1 MIVTLLLVSHSLG
14 LSFWNSIASAKGY
27 RSGAARTKREPAA
40 YKKWIVVTSSH
51 SVENIKSLTR
61 EGEWQVVVIENT
73 NSVEDRKLEGI
84 HFLGVEEQQLLGYK
98 ISEAVLNNSQA
109 SRNIGYLYAI
119 ERGAE
124 WIFDADDDIELTMD
138 CATVAAPPGGG
149 EMFPQAKI
157 FNPYEFLGLKHLW
170 PRGFPRKYMKNH
182 TNDPDRF
189 CLCHELR
196 TPIVQHSLLR
206 KDAIFSRI
214 SVEKSPKN
222 DGSALQD
229 GRENS
234 SGELISRFA
243 PPVILDIG
251 FYTPWHSRNTLF
263 HRSAFFILFQ
273 PATLPAK
280 VTEIWRSYFI
290 QKLLHMIGERVG
302 FYPVGNSYSREDT
315 HSSTNDWISDREG
328 ERTGELVRF
337 LDAWECPHRKIIN
350 CTMLLATELSKRN
363 FWKTLDVKAVQ
374 LWINDLQNLGCEF
387 PLRNDFSKHI
397 LATAYEHGC
406 GANCRRASLELEPEM
421 DHKIDRSD
429 LKLRAFS
436 ELARWCAKSGFSD
449 LLQNLPNSSQLS
461 TFHANNDVLA
471 DLTET
476 VLVVTSN
483 YPWNKTIGLL
493 QRLYQPYFGV
503 TIFCGPWFPEDYDD
517 RNGSFPRMLRP
528 FNYIHIEVDEMRS
541 GWFAY
546 YCLAK
551 VKELRLRNVKGYF
564 VMADD
569 TTFNFWNA
577 INLDAVL
584 HPIGHTH
591 SNGEGWWDDPAGS
604 EAAKK
609 TVRLFEEVYK
619 EDPKVQVTWKKFT
632 KGFRSQNNTNSTA
645 SELLMRADGWTASDF
660 YYIPSAGLDYYS
672 ELMEIFFQ
680 AGLFHEIAM
689 SKYLYSVPHRTLE
702 NSKFLSLL
710 FPKPRSAWYLNYT
723 AELVMIHPIK
733 LSLLGNYTIRN
744 RAKEEVDGKKPDPG
758 NLKVTHLRIVTG
770 LEIQRQIQETC
781 LSFLKSCMRGY

>member
-1 MIVTLLLVSHSLG
+1 MSLKDEIG
-14 LSFWNSIASAKGY
+14 IRK
-27 RSGAARTKREPAA
+27 KREPAA

-124 WIFDADDDIELTMD
+124 WIFDADDDIELTS
-138 CATVAAPPGGG
+138 
-149 EMFPQAKI
+149 FHK
-157 FNPYEFLGLKHLW
+157 
-170 PRGFPRKYMKNH
+170 PRFSTPTNFSASNISGHENH

-222 DGSALQD
+222 DGRWERKQLRRADQQV
-229 GRENS
+229 RATCNS
-234 SGELISRFA
+234 R
-243 PPVILDIG
+243 
-251 FYTPWHSRNTLF
+251 Y
-263 HRSAFFILFQ
+263 
-273 PATLPAK
+273 
-280 VTEIWRSYFI
+280 
-290 QKLLHMIGERVG
+290 
-302 FYPVGNSYSREDT
+302 
-315 HSSTNDWISDREG
+315 REG

-350 CTMLLATELSKRN
+350 CTMLLATELS
-363 FWKTLDVKAVQ
+363 
-374 LWINDLQNLGCEF
+374 CEF

-551 VKELRLRNVKGYF
+551 VKELRLRNVKG
-564 VMADD
+564 
-569 TTFNFWNA
+569 
-577 INLDAVL
+577 
-584 HPIGHTH
+584 
-591 SNGEGWWDDPAGS
+591 S

-689 SKYLYSVPHRTLE
+689 SKYLYSVPHRT
-702 NSKFLSLL
+702 
-710 FPKPRSAWYLNYT
+710 
-723 AELVMIHPIK
+723 
-733 LSLLGNYTIRN
+733 
-744 RAKEEVDGKKPDPG
+744 
-758 NLKVTHLRIVTG
+758 
-770 LEIQRQIQETC
+770 
-781 LSFLKSCMRGY
+781 